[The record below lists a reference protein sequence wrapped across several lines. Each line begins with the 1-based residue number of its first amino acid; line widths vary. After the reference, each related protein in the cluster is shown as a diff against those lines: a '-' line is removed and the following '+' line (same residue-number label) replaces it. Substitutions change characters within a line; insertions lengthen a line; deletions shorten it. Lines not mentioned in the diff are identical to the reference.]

1 MKPLAAWNT
10 YRVGL
15 GGGVTLLVFALLV
28 AYISTASIGKSH
40 YSGYFEHTAGLRVS
54 EDVQVAGVSV
64 GKVTGIRLDGNKVK
78 VDFTVDKKIALGEQ
92 TTATVKVATLLGS
105 HFLEI
110 GPKGTGTL
118 TKTLPLSQTS
128 VPFNLQDVIENAG
141 TSLKKYD
148 SAKLSQSFTVMA
160 DALRGTPESTRK
172 ALVGVSELSAVAAKR
187 SDQMRRLLASTR
199 TVTGKLSQD
208 RMQIIRLLQ
217 ESNLVLTELIK
228 RRDVIHQTLVDSQTL
243 AKAIST
249 VINDNDKE
257 FGPLMSN
264 LTTTLDVLR
273 KHDHGLQ
280 KTIDGLATTS
290 RFFANAT
297 GNGPFMDL
305 HLPTIIPDNF
315 ACLNPSG
322 VSCK

>member
-15 GGGVTLLVFALLV
+15 GGGVALLVFALLV
-28 AYISTASIGKSH
+28 AYLSAASIGKSH
-40 YSGYFEHTAGLRVS
+40 YSGFFEHTAGLRVS

-64 GKVTGIRLDGNKVK
+64 GKVTGIKLDGRKVK
-78 VDFTVDKKIALGEQ
+78 VDFTVDHTIDLGER
-92 TTATVKVATLLGS
+92 TTATVKVATLLGT
-105 HFLEI
+105 HFLEVV
-110 GPKGTGTL
+110 PKGSGSL

-128 VPFNLQDVIENAG
+128 VPFNLQDVVENAG
-141 TSLKKYD
+141 SSLKKYD

-172 ALVGVSELSAVAAKR
+172 ALIGVSQLSEVAAKR

-208 RMQIIRLLQ
+208 RNQIIRLLK
-217 ESNLVLTELIK
+217 ESNLVLTELIT
-228 RRDVIHQTLVDSQTL
+228 RRDVIHRTLIDSQAL
-243 AKAIST
+243 AKAISG
-249 VINDNDKE
+249 IIDDNDKE

-264 LTTTLDVLR
+264 LTTTLAVLR
-273 KHDHGLQ
+273 KHDAGLQ

-290 RFFANAT
+290 RFFANAIGT
-297 GNGPFMDL
+297 GPFMDL
-305 HLPTIIPDNF
+305 HLPVIMPDNM
-315 ACLNPSG
+315 ACLNPVG
-322 VSCK
+322 ASCK